1 MAREVVFVTGHNP
14 TRGKG
19 GGSCYVRAHMRAAQ
33 WAGYAPHVFC
43 LDAENGVSEEDFGVV
58 HRVVPP
64 PLLRRALAASAAGRP
79 RRFLAH
85 WLGGFVL
92 SPYAVAAHSGRLAA
106 SIERFLADRAG
117 PHLIHGFYTWGCIG
131 LDVRER
137 MQRRG
142 VETAVVS
149 SVYTTARHEARA
161 KARGASAG
169 RWLHRAV
176 FRAERLWIE
185 RAVARHERRAYRESR
200 LVLLN
205 YESVRRLFLAEH
217 GAGAETRMTPY
228 SAEAAFFAERAPEP
242 QTAPPAREADAPLIV
257 SVSRHDP
264 RKGIDVLI
272 RALAALK
279 SDGVRFRACLVS
291 GGPLL
296 DQHRRLAERLG
307 LAGTVTFT
315 GWVADAQPFLAGADI
330 FVLPSLQEGGGSLA
344 LLEAMQAG
352 AAVVASNVD
361 GIPEDVV
368 DGESALLVEPGDAD
382 ALRGALARVLSD
394 AALRQAL
401 RRRARAAH
409 AERFS
414 AGAFAAAMAS
424 VYAEL
429 GFGA

>member
-1 MAREVVFVTGHNP
+1 MGREVVFVTGRNP

-19 GGSCYVRAHMRAAQ
+19 GGTCYVRAHMRAAQ
-33 WAGYAPHVFC
+33 RAGYAPHVFC

-64 PLLRRALAASAAGRP
+64 PLFRRALAASVAGKP
-79 RRFLAH
+79 PPFLAH

-106 SIERFLADRAG
+106 SIERFLVDRAG

-137 MQRRG
+137 MRRRG

-149 SVYTTARHEARA
+149 SVYTTARHEADA
-161 KARGASAG
+161 KTRGARAG

-217 GAGAETRMTPY
+217 GAGAETRKTPY
-228 SAEAAFFAERAPEP
+228 SAEAAFFAEGAPEP
-242 QTAPPAREADAPLIV
+242 QHPPRTREDAPLIV

-264 RKGIDVLI
+264 RKGLDVLI

-279 SDGVRFRACLVS
+279 RDGVRFRACLVS

-307 LAGTVTFT
+307 LADTATFT

-352 AAVVASNVD
+352 AAVIASNVD

-368 DGESALLVEPGDAD
+368 DGDSALLVEPGDAD
-382 ALRGALARVLSD
+382 ALRGALARALGD

-414 AGAFAAAMAS
+414 ADAFAAAMAR

-429 GFGA
+429 GFGP